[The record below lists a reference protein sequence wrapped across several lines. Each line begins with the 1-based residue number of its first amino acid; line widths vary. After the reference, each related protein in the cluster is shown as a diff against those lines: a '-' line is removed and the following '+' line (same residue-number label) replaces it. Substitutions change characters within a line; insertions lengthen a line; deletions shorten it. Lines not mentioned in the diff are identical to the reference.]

1 MQPPLN
7 LPQTWDTSS
16 LRYFQKPT
24 SSRAILL
31 AFMLACAM
39 GSSSAAESPGT
50 FETLGVPVVKAGLM
64 GFITGP
70 GPDAGSER
78 IYFNFRQDG
87 GTLFLVAVDPV
98 TGTAEQFS
106 SPVGTGGWA
115 FMVGP
120 DDRIYLGTHEGPE
133 ESDNGQI
140 LVFDPRQPE
149 KAIQVVGRPSETETY
164 LWMYTLGADGKIYG
178 CTYPNAKLVS
188 YDPATGELVDHGV
201 MDVSQKY
208 SRSIAAGPDGRIY
221 TGIGYGRANVVMF
234 DPKTGEHKGIL
245 PDEFR
250 SDPAQT
256 VATVYEGEDGNVYV
270 QAIKMT
276 VLNGDPENGEI
287 KEATSV
293 TLLVKGDKVEEA
305 AAPSSQ
311 KSRARL
317 KDGRTVVSANLNGE
331 YTLALPDGSRE
342 DHAFTYKGDGAGIFM
357 VNTGPLG
364 RIYGGAYMP
373 NEIFWFDPETGASE
387 NPGNAT
393 EVGGEI
399 YSMLEHGDYLYVC
412 AYPGSFLSKWNPAQP
427 WNYGRAVENNP
438 QGFGPLGPGHLRP
451 RAMVHGPGGVIY
463 IGSYPEYGKHGGSL
477 GVWNPVTDKLVANYH
492 NLIENQ
498 SIITLVHDGDTGLVF
513 GGSSTAGGG
522 GTDPIE
528 PAARFFAF
536 DAAEKKLVLEE
547 SPWPDVQEINNMVKV
562 GRRIYGMGGQNHLF
576 VYDIDEK
583 TFVEERELPL
593 GPVLDCSLGLWKDG
607 MLYGLTESAVFRLD
621 PASLTAEILATFD
634 GSIHCGFAMDDKG
647 IYFGHKATLMRY
659 NWPAG
664 E

>member
-1 MQPPLN
+1 M
-7 LPQTWDTSS
+7 
-16 LRYFQKPT
+16 RYFQKPT

-201 MDVSQKY
+201 MDDSQKY

-293 TLLVKGDKVEEA
+293 TLLVQGDKVEEA

-317 KDGRTVVSANLNGE
+317 KDGRTIVSANLNGE
-331 YTLALPDGSRE
+331 YTLALSDGSRE

-373 NEIFWFDPETGASE
+373 NERRAPPKIP
-387 NPGNAT
+387 AT
-393 EVGGEI
+393 R
-399 YSMLEHGDYLYVC
+399 
-412 AYPGSFLSKWNPAQP
+412 PKWA
-427 WNYGRAVENNP
+427 A
-438 QGFGPLGPGHLRP
+438 
-451 RAMVHGPGGVIY
+451 
-463 IGSYPEYGKHGGSL
+463 K
-477 GVWNPVTDKLVANYH
+477 
-492 NLIENQ
+492 
-498 SIITLVHDGDTGLVF
+498 SIRC
-513 GGSSTAGGG
+513 SSTAI
-522 GTDPIE
+522 TCMYAHIP
-528 PAARFFAF
+528 ARFFRNGIRHNPGIMGVRLKTIRR
-536 DAAEKKLVLEE
+536 D
-547 SPWPDVQEINNMVKV
+547 SDRS
-562 GRRIYGMGGQNHLF
+562 GR
-576 VYDIDEK
+576 
-583 TFVEERELPL
+583 
-593 GPVLDCSLGLWKDG
+593 
-607 MLYGLTESAVFRLD
+607 
-621 PASLTAEILATFD
+621 
-634 GSIHCGFAMDDKG
+634 G
-647 IYFGHKATLMRY
+647 IYVHAPWFTAPAASSTSAATR
-659 NWPAG
+659 NTANTAAPWASG
-664 E
+664 IQ